1 MEKLPKLNDFQ
12 PPEGYF
18 DTLADEILKKNSRS
32 FALPKHWVSY
42 AAAAVLVIS
51 MGLWWTLSN
60 ENEIDTNE
68 LQALDEEAL
77 LYIESNQWT
86 AEDVLSFSENPNL
99 ILDQIIEEEM
109 PELTPSWSE
118 ENNWF

>member
-32 FALPKHWVSY
+32 FALPKHWFSY
-42 AAAAVLVIS
+42 AAAAVLLIS
-51 MGLWWTLSN
+51 MGLWWTLPD

-86 AEDVLSFSENPNL
+86 SEDVLSFSENPNL